1 MQQEVKIMS
10 DSQKSGFVAGGR
22 RPLHRSAPSEQ
33 HLRSDALLGH
43 LAGTNETACPP
54 DLTDIV
60 MHSVASIKGSLH
72 HSQNRSLPVTSG
84 VAAGANSS
92 ASSMLKSTKKQ
103 EITTIENRA
112 GRNTQKKLGSREAN
126 TAPESEY
133 GRVAIAWAF
142 FVGGAVAGI
151 VLTLLLQEF
160 NLQIPGVPTI
170 WIGAAIQLIM
180 VVVLYTQMDVLARYT
195 RQVFMFRKRRS
206 DEGR

>member
-1 MQQEVKIMS
+1 MLS
-10 DSQKSGFVAGGR
+10 ANNKSGLNTAGR
-22 RPLHRSAPSEQ
+22 TPLHCSIPSEKQ
-33 HLRSDALLGH
+33 LRGDALLGH
-43 LAGTNETACPP
+43 LAGTNETAYPP
-54 DLTDIV
+54 DLTEIV
-60 MHSVASIKGSLH
+60 MHSVASIKGSQH
-72 HSQNRSLPVTSG
+72 RSQNRSLPVTSG

-92 ASSMLKSTKKQ
+92 ASSMLKSTKTQ

-160 NLQIPGVPTI
+160 NLQIPGVPQV